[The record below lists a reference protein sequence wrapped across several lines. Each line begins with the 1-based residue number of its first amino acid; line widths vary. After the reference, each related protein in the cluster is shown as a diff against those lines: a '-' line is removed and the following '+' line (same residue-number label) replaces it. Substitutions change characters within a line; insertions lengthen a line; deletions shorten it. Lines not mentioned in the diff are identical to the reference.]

1 VSLLADDSPPDRAM
15 LHSSG
20 VVLLNQGSAPSS
32 IAIFAGDEIETR
44 PGSSGYIEYLG
55 SMITIS
61 PETILRFESGEIV
74 LDHGSVTVTSFR
86 QFRVRAG
93 CVLATPVA
101 AENTTY
107 VVRDTDNRVTVI
119 AQQKDVKLESHSGSI
134 KKTSQRELSD
144 HTIVHEHEQK
154 SREEHCGAADL
165 RNPAVP
171 GATGGILNSPYAV
184 GTAAIIAGVI
194 TCWSLCRSDDPA
206 SPSSPSK
213 SSTTANHR

>member
-1 VSLLADDSPPDRAM
+1 M
-15 LHSSG
+15 
-20 VVLLNQGSAPSS
+20 
-32 IAIFAGDEIETR
+32 AIFAGDEIETR
-44 PGSSGYIEYLG
+44 PGSSAYIEYLG

-61 PETILRFESGEIV
+61 PETILSFESGEIV
-74 LDHGSVTVTSFR
+74 LDHGSVTVTSLR

-107 VVRDTDNRVTVI
+107 MATDTDNRVTVR
-119 AQQKDVKLESHSGSI
+119 AQQKDVKLESHSGGL

-144 HTIVHEHEQK
+144 HTIVHQGEQK
-154 SREEHCGAADL
+154 SREEHCGAGNSHTSAMRPADE
-165 RNPAVP
+165 
-171 GATGGILNSPYAV
+171 GILNSPYAV
-184 GTAAIIAGVI
+184 GAGAIIAGVI

-213 SSTTANHR
+213 SSVTTNHP